1 MNYGELSSHR
11 LMVRDEARTAA
22 FQRAIERSVKP
33 GDVVLDLGAGS
44 GILSLFAAR
53 AGAARIYAVER
64 DPRTAAFAAE
74 LIRRN
79 GFDSVVRVLPGDIR
93 AVRIPERV
101 NLIVSEWMGTIGI
114 DENMYGAL
122 LWARDNLL
130 ADGGQIIPRSVTTMI
145 APAAP
150 AQRPDSAFFMERP
163 YGLDLSPLC
172 EPSVNELLMVRR
184 RVTGPDLAAAPQK
197 LWTQDAA
204 SDSPDLVRNPITA
217 DLVFEFEKK
226 AAASALAAWFVAELA
241 DDVILSNAPN
251 APDTHWGQM
260 LLPLATRLEFQPG
273 DRLAVSVT
281 AWPVGPGPLMFAWKW
296 QVNDGPPAQLDTA
309 GGTGA
314 PQMEVAAAEASAT
327 VPQRRSALS
336 RYLAELALDPDKLA
350 ELLADPDAALAS
362 LSEEHAEALRSRDP
376 YRIGMAMFE
385 AEDAK

>member
-53 AGAARIYAVER
+53 AGAARVYAVER

-79 GFDSVVRVLPGDIR
+79 GFDSVVRVLSGDVR
-93 AVRIPERV
+93 AARIPERV

-130 ADGGQIIPRSVTTMI
+130 AEGGRIVPRSVTTMI

-150 AQRPDSAFFMERP
+150 AQRPDSAFFLERP
-163 YGLDLSPLC
+163 YGLDLGPLC
-172 EPSVNELLMVRR
+172 EPSLNELLMVRR
-184 RVTGPDLAAAPQK
+184 RVTGPDLAAPPQK
-197 LWTQDAA
+197 LWTQNAA
-204 SDSPDLVRNPITA
+204 TDTADLVRNPITS
-217 DLVFEFEKK
+217 DVVFEFGKK
-226 AAASALAAWFVAELA
+226 AAASALAAWFVADLA

-260 LLPLATRLEFQPG
+260 LFPLATRLEFQPG

-281 AWPVGPGPLMFAWKW
+281 AWPVGPGPLMFAWTW
-296 QVNDGPPAQLDTA
+296 RVNDGPPAQLDTA
-309 GGTGA
+309 GGAGA
-314 PQMEVAAAEASAT
+314 PQPDAAAEASVA

-350 ELLADPDAALAS
+350 DLLADPDAALAG
-362 LSEEHAEALRSRDP
+362 LSAEHAEALRSRDP

-385 AEDAK
+385 AEDAQ